1 MPNADWIGLTS
12 LPMPKPLEVE
22 DLMSR
27 ESILSAGGQL
37 KQSERS
43 VSKDETRKTL
53 SEGVVMSTNKE
64 MLTQMVETVSS
75 GMYNNPLKDWEM
87 ETIFQDMGVF
97 YEEVVAMIGNEKK
110 PSCALKYSKLTPY

>member
-1 MPNADWIGLTS
+1 
-12 LPMPKPLEVE
+12 MPKPLEVE

-75 GMYNNPLKDWEM
+75 GMYNNPLRD
-87 ETIFQDMGVF
+87 
-97 YEEVVAMIGNEKK
+97 
-110 PSCALKYSKLTPY
+110 